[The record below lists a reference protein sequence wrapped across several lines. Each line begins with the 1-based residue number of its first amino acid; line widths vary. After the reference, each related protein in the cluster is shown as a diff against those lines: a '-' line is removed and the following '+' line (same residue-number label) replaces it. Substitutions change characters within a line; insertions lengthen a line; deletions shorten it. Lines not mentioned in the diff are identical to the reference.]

1 LRFAYIGDLESADLK
16 MRSVIMVPSGGKG
29 SKFELAEVEVPHPG
43 QGELLVRMQACGLCG
58 TDLEKIRGEYTA
70 SMPVLGHE
78 ATGVVSALGE
88 GVEGF
93 SVGDRVFPH
102 HHVPCYECYVCR
114 AGDETMCDMYRKSNI
129 YPGGF
134 SESFRVPNW
143 NIKKGGV
150 LHLPDEV
157 TFETGALV
165 EPLACCLRGIRRHAR
180 SGETVLVA
188 GAGPVGMMHA
198 LLLEPMDVR
207 VFISDVIEERLEF
220 AEKTG
225 VGEVLNAARGDVPGR
240 VKAETQGRGVDL
252 AIIASGSKD
261 AIMQGLASIRRG
273 GRVCLFGVPSKG
285 SILGYDISEL
295 YNSGQLIITS
305 YGATDVDTKEALGIL
320 ASNPDFGRL
329 ITHRF
334 PLVEFGEAVEAASE
348 GSAMKVVVTP

>member
-1 LRFAYIGDLESADLK
+1 MK
-16 MRSVIMVPSGGKG
+16 SVIMVSAAGKG
-29 SKFELAEVEVPHPG
+29 TKVELAEVDVPLPG
-43 QGELLVRMQACGLCG
+43 PGELLVQMKACGLCG

-78 ATGVVSALGE
+78 AAGVVSALGE
-88 GVEGF
+88 GVAGF
-93 SVGDRVFPH
+93 REGDRVFPH

-129 YPGGF
+129 LPGGF

-143 NIKKGGV
+143 NMTKGGV

-157 TFETGALV
+157 SFETAALV
-165 EPLACCLRGIRRHAR
+165 EPVACCLRGIRRHAR

-198 LLLEPMDVR
+198 LLLEPMDVK
-207 VFISDVIEERLEF
+207 VFISDVSEPRLKF
-220 AEKTG
+220 AEMMG
-225 VGEVLNAARGDVPGR
+225 LGEVLNASRGDVPGR
-240 VKAETQGRGVDL
+240 VKAETEGRGADL

-261 AIMQGLASIRRG
+261 AIMQGLRSIRRG
-273 GRVCLFGVPSKG
+273 GRVCLFGVPPKG

-295 YNSGQLIITS
+295 YNSGQQIVTS
-305 YGATDVDTKEALGIL
+305 YGATDVDTREALGIL

-334 PLVEFGEAVEAASE
+334 PLTEFSEAVEAASG
-348 GSAMKVVVTP
+348 GSTMKVVITP